1 MFSIFNL
8 ALKTLR
14 TSSPSPMHSVIEDAD
29 EIETPRSFTD
39 SIYEDDD
46 WDDDD
51 DNDDDDDDD

>member
-1 MFSIFNL
+1 MLNL
-8 ALKTLR
+8 LHSALKTLR
-14 TSSPSPMHSVIEDAD
+14 TSSPTPMHSVLEDAD

-51 DNDDDDDDD
+51 DDDDDD